1 MVKSFASLCKL
12 LQISTWANG
21 FIKNCQSRRKTN
33 WHAHI
38 IRDNRNQSTMV
49 KYAQYEVI
57 DTMGVKNL

>member
-21 FIKNCQSRRKTN
+21 FIKNCQSRRKNN

-38 IRDNRNQSTMV
+38 NRDNRNQSTMV